1 MVQVWVIRADMSP
14 VDAVL
19 RAEDGSICG
28 TCPHRNA
35 RGGFTGRSCYVRV
48 HNAPM
53 SVWDAYRRGRYRF
66 VGPEAFERQ
75 GIRWGAYGDPA
86 LLPESLVKAC
96 NHRARF
102 WTGYT
107 HLHRQP
113 WAQWARGVFM
123 ASVETETQETAMRRE
138 GWGTFRVGRRDGSD
152 RGVATVCANE
162 ATGPSCSECKLCNG
176 AGRAIVVSAHG
187 PQAGFVPAER
197 LLVRR
202 RAGASCER
210 VAG

>member
-1 MVQVWVIRADMSP
+1 MAQVWVIRADQSP
-14 VDAVL
+14 VDAV
-19 RAEDGSICG
+19 RSGDDKSICG

-53 SVWDAYRRGRYRF
+53 SVWEAYRRGRYK
-66 VGPEAFERQ
+66 VVVPEAFERQ

-86 LLPESLVKAC
+86 LLPEGLVKAC
-96 NHRARF
+96 NEVARF

-107 HLHRQP
+107 HLHRQQ

-123 ASVETETQETAMRRE
+123 ASVESGPQETEARAR

-152 RGVATVCANE
+152 HGSAVACSNE
-162 ATGPSCSECKLCNG
+162 ATGMSCSECKLYDG
-176 AGRAIVVSAHG
+176 AERAIVVSAHG

-197 LLVRR
+197 LTARK
-202 RAGASCER
+202 RAG
-210 VAG
+210 